1 MDKLNYYLLN
11 RHLYHK
17 NLGKNIDEMIMRYLR
32 EENIFKIFLLRK
44 KINSFI
50 KNSKQL
56 FFYSNNI

>member
-32 EENIFKIFLLRK
+32 EENIFKIF
-44 KINSFI
+44 I
-50 KNSKQL
+50 K
-56 FFYSNNI
+56 